1 MGEPM
6 PEEFRREKSLL
17 DGEGCDRL
25 SNGVTS
31 TGPLG
36 LVRSVFEN
44 LLPGGRIA
52 VLLCWGLSDVMVRQA
67 LAFWSVAGAN
77 GSACPVW
84 VMMVSS
90 MDTSDGL
97 LLQPGAHV
105 AYTPGRD
112 LGR

>member
-1 MGEPM
+1 MVCSAPGQ
-6 PEEFRREKSLL
+6 
-17 DGEGCDRL
+17 
-25 SNGVTS
+25 
-31 TGPLG
+31 
-36 LVRSVFEN
+36 SVFEN
-44 LLPGGRIA
+44 LLLGGRIA

-97 LLQPGAHV
+97 LLQPGSHV
-105 AYTPGRD
+105 AHAPGRD
-112 LGR
+112 LWADLAGCWERALFDPAP